1 MDLGLT
7 GKIVFVAG
15 SSKGLGKASAREL
28 AREGANVVI
37 SGRNEAE
44 LQRTQAELL
53 ETASGR
59 VEYVV
64 CDVTKPEHISQAIR
78 RTADLFGTVDI
89 LVNNAGGPPA
99 GTFDDFT
106 DEVWI
111 QAFEQNLLSHIRL
124 IREVLPYMK
133 KQQNG
138 RILNIAS
145 SSVKQPIP
153 GLIISNTL
161 RTGVAGLAKTLSLEL
176 APHNILVHTVAPG
189 RIATDRVRSLDE
201 HRAEKT
207 QQTTDQVRK
216 QAEEGIPLG
225 RYGEPEEF
233 GKVVAFLASSA
244 SSYLTGSTILVD
256 GGMIKSL

>member
-7 GKIVFVAG
+7 GKAAFVAG

-28 AREGANVVI
+28 AREGANVMI

-44 LQRTQAELL
+44 LQRTQAKLQ

-64 CDVTKPEHISQAIR
+64 CDVTKPEHIIEAIR
-78 RTADLFGTVDI
+78 RTAELFGTIDI
-89 LVNNAGGPPA
+89 LVNNAGGAPT

-106 DEVWI
+106 DEVWL

-124 IREVLPYMK
+124 IREALPYMK
-133 KQQNG
+133 KQQSG

-176 APHNILVHTVAPG
+176 APYNILVHTVAPG

-201 HRAEKT
+201 HRAET
-207 QQTTDQVRK
+207 SQQTMEQVRK

-225 RYGEPEEF
+225 CYGQPEEF
-233 GKVVAFLASSA
+233 GKVVAFLASEA